1 MHTKVSTNIE
11 TLVDKFQ
18 TATIQELDELN
29 LLNRRDTKFVFSA
42 DLLDDI
48 IDALS
53 DKYKILEIKEKKVF
67 NYSNQYFDTD
77 DFQLYHN
84 HHNGKMNRYKIRY
97 RTYLDTGT
105 CFFEVKYKTN
115 KKRTIKYRLR
125 KKEAETSIN
134 GRSGILVRDMMNSDP
149 SMFKPK
155 TKVQYKRITLVHKTA
170 PEKVTIDFDINFF
183 NDKVSRNVYGM
194 VIAEVKQDKYIKKS
208 DFFDLMSENNIKKLK
223 ISKYCLG
230 TLSTYQNVK
239 YNRFKSKLIRIN
251 KLCYGNTAKFKLIS

>member
-11 TLVDKFQ
+11 SLIDGFP
-18 TATIQELDELN
+18 TATIQELEDLN
-29 LLNRRDTKFVFSA
+29 LLNRRDTKFVFSS
-42 DLLDDI
+42 DLLYDI
-48 IDALS
+48 IGALS
-53 DKYKILEIKEKKVF
+53 DKYNILEVKDKKVF

-77 DFQLYHN
+77 DFQLYNN

-105 CFFEVKYKTN
+105 CFFELKYKTN

-125 KKEAETSIN
+125 KKEAESSIN
-134 GRSGILVRDMMNSDP
+134 GRTAIMIRDMMNSDP
-149 SMFKPK
+149 AKFKP
-155 TKVQYKRITLVHKTA
+155 TTRVQYKRITLVHKTA
-170 PEKVTIDFDINFF
+170 PEKVTIDFDIDFF
-183 NDKVSRNVYGM
+183 NNKVTRNIYGM
-194 VIAEVKQDKYIKKS
+194 VIAEVKQDKYMKKS
-208 DFFDLMSENNIKKLK
+208 DFFDLMDENKIKRLK